1 MSVKRGFAVIL
12 LVIAVGVG
20 LSACGGDDDPAA
32 DVGAGAGAEF
42 DRAFIDAMVP
52 HHESALEMARSA
64 KAAGLTEPELAQVAD
79 DILETQQGEIDR
91 MKEWR
96 SEWFGSSDVDP
107 EGAAALGMSDEQMG
121 MAHDAD
127 DLLNS
132 GDVDSD
138 FATMMIDH
146 HQGAIEMA
154 ELALERAEHDELKEL
169 AEAIIDAQ
177 QREIEVLEPHA
188 GEMMDHG

>member
-1 MSVKRGFAVIL
+1 MSARRGFAVIL
-12 LVIAVGVG
+12 LVVAVAVG
-20 LSACGGDDDPAA
+20 LSACGGDDDQAGGVATGA
-32 DVGAGAGAEF
+32 DF

-64 KAAGLTEPELAQVAD
+64 QAAGLTEPELEQVAD
-79 DILETQQGEIDR
+79 DILATQQTEIDQ

-96 SEWFGSSDVDP
+96 GEWFGSSDVDP
-107 EGAAALGMSDEQMG
+107 EGAVALGMSDEQMG

-146 HQGAIEMA
+146 HRGAIEMA

-177 QREIEVLEPHA
+177 QREIEVMEPHA

>member
-1 MSVKRGFAVIL
+1 MSVRRGFAVIL
-12 LVIAVGVG
+12 LVAAVGVG
-20 LSACGGDDDPAA
+20 LSACGGDDDPAGEVA
-32 DVGAGAGAEF
+32 AGAEF

-64 KAAGLTEPELAQVAD
+64 KAAGLTEPALAQVAD
-79 DILETQQGEIDR
+79 DILATQQAEIDQMR
-91 MKEWR
+91 EWR
-96 SEWFGSSDVDP
+96 GEWFGSSDVDP
-107 EGAAALGMSDEQMG
+107 EGAAALGMSAEQMG
-121 MAHDAD
+121 MAHDAG

-169 AEAIIDAQ
+169 AEAIIVAQ

>member
-1 MSVKRGFAVIL
+1 MNAKRGLAVIL
-12 LVIAVGVG
+12 LVAAVGVG
-20 LSACGGDDDPAA
+20 LSACGGDDRAA
-32 DVGAGAGAEF
+32 DVGAGAEF

-64 KAAGLTEPELAQVAD
+64 KAAGLTEPELEQVAD
-79 DILETQQGEIDR
+79 DILATQQAEIDQ

-96 SEWFGSSDVDP
+96 GEWFGSSEVDP
-107 EGAAALGMSDEQMG
+107 DGAAALGMSDEQMG

-146 HQGAIEMA
+146 HKGAIEMA
-154 ELALERAEHDELKEL
+154 ELALERAEHGELKEL

>member
-1 MSVKRGFAVIL
+1 MTL
-12 LVIAVGVG
+12 LVVAVVLGI
-20 LSACGGDDDPAA
+20 SACGGDDDSAA
-32 DVGAGAGAEF
+32 DVAAGAEF
-42 DRAFIDAMVP
+42 DRAFIDAMIP

-64 KAAGLTEPELAQVAD
+64 KAAGLTEPELEQVAD
-79 DILETQQGEIDR
+79 DILATQQAEIDR

-96 SEWFGSSDVDP
+96 AEWFGSSDVDP

-121 MAHDAD
+121 MSHDAD

-132 GDVDSD
+132 GDVDAD
-138 FATMMIDH
+138 FAQMMVDH
-146 HQGAIEMA
+146 HEGAIEMA
-154 ELALERAEHDELKEL
+154 ELALDRAEHGELKEM

-177 QREIEVLEPHA
+177 QREIDVMEPHA

>member
-1 MSVKRGFAVIL
+1 MNVKRGSAVIL
-12 LVIAVGVG
+12 LLVALILG
-20 LSACGGDDDPAA
+20 LSACGGDDDSAA
-32 DVGAGAGAEF
+32 DGVAGAEF

-64 KAAGLTEPELAQVAD
+64 QAAGLTEPELEQVAD
-79 DILETQQGEIDR
+79 DILATQQTEIDQ

-96 SEWFGSSDVDP
+96 DEWFGSSDVDP
-107 EGAAALGMSDEQMG
+107 DGAAALGMSDEQMG

-154 ELALERAEHDELKEL
+154 ELALERAEHDELKKL

>member
-1 MSVKRGFAVIL
+1 MNVKRGSAVIL
-12 LVIAVGVG
+12 LVVAVVLG
-20 LSACGGDDDPAA
+20 LSACGGDDDPAGEVA
-32 DVGAGAGAEF
+32 AGEEF

-52 HHESALEMARSA
+52 HHESAHEMAHSA
-64 KAAGLTEPELAQVAD
+64 KAAGLTQPELEQVAD
-79 DILETQQGEIDR
+79 DILATQQAEIDR

-96 SEWFGSSDVDP
+96 AEWFGSSDVDP
-107 EGAAALGMSDEQMG
+107 DGAAALGMSDEQMG
-121 MAHDAD
+121 MEHDAD

-132 GDVDSD
+132 GDVDAD

-146 HQGAIEMA
+146 HRGAIEMA
-154 ELALERAEHDELKEL
+154 ELALERAEHGELKEL
-169 AEAIIDAQ
+169 AEAIIAAQ

>member
-1 MSVKRGFAVIL
+1 MIL
-12 LVIAVGVG
+12 LVVAVGVG
-20 LSACGGDDDPAA
+20 LSACGGDDDRAA
-32 DVGAGAGAEF
+32 DVAAGAEF

-79 DILETQQGEIDR
+79 DVLAAQQAEIDQ
-91 MKEWR
+91 MKAWR
-96 SEWFGSSDVDP
+96 GEWFGSSDIDP

>member
-1 MSVKRGFAVIL
+1 MNVKRGSAVIFL
-12 LVIAVGVG
+12 LLALTLG

-32 DVGAGAGAEF
+32 DAGAGAEF

-64 KAAGLTEPELAQVAD
+64 KAAGLTEPELEQVAD
-79 DILETQQGEIDR
+79 DILATQQAEIDR

-96 SEWFGSSDVDP
+96 GEWYGSSDVDP
-107 EGAAALGMSDEQMG
+107 DGAAALGMSDEQMG

-146 HQGAIEMA
+146 HRGAIEMA
-154 ELALERAEHDELKEL
+154 ELALERAEHDELKKL
-169 AEAIIDAQ
+169 AEAIVAAQ

>member
-1 MSVKRGFAVIL
+1 MNVKRGAAAIL
-12 LVIAVGVG
+12 LLVALTLG
-20 LSACGGDDDPAA
+20 LSACGGDDDQAG
-32 DVGAGAGAEF
+32 DVVAGAEF

-64 KAAGLTEPELAQVAD
+64 KAAGLTEPELEQVAD
-79 DILETQQGEIDR
+79 DILATQQAEIDQ

-96 SEWFGSSDVDP
+96 GEWFGSSDVDP
-107 EGAAALGMSDEQMG
+107 DGAAALGMSDAQMG
-121 MAHDAD
+121 MAHDAA
-127 DLLNS
+127 DLLSS

-169 AEAIIDAQ
+169 AQAIVDAQ
-177 QREIEVLEPHA
+177 QREIEVMEPHA
-188 GEMMDHG
+188 GAMMDHG